1 MLKRILVPCDFS
13 APSRE
18 GFRLAVDMASKV
30 NGQVIAV
37 YIIYNAA
44 LYDAPYINE
53 TGLAFEPQFF
63 DDLENYA
70 KKEFAELQQ
79 SVNCDNVSCHLKI
92 EYGHVASTIKRL
104 VEPLNIDLIVMGT
117 TGVSGW
123 EELLIGSNT
132 EKVVRHSTVPV
143 LSLRKAPEIS
153 NIKSILLPT
162 LFSIKQ
168 DDFIKKLME
177 LQAFFKANLHLL
189 YINTPMH
196 FKPDKIIK
204 DKLISFIHHFGIE
217 KYVFHLVNEYNEE
230 KGIIEFAQDNNIDMV
245 ALGTHGRKG
254 LAHLYYGSV
263 AENVV
268 NHIRC
273 PIWTY
278 HIKV

>member
-1 MLKRILVPCDFS
+1 MIKRILVPCDFS

-18 GFRLAVDMASKV
+18 GFKLAVDMASRV

-63 DDLENYA
+63 EDLEQYA
-70 KKEFAELQQ
+70 KKEFAELQLF
-79 SVNCDNVSCHLKI
+79 VKNKKASCRLEI
-92 EYGHVASTIKRL
+92 VYGHVASTIKRL
-104 VEPLNIDLIVMGT
+104 IEPLNIDLIVMGT

-132 EKVVRHSTVPV
+132 EKVVRHAPVPV

-153 NIKSILLPT
+153 NIKSILLPSLLST
-162 LFSIKQ
+162 KQ
-168 DDFIKKLME
+168 EDFIKKLME
-177 LQAFFKANLHLL
+177 LQAFFKAKLHLL
-189 YINTPMH
+189 YVNTPLH
-196 FKPDKIIK
+196 FKPDKIIQE
-204 DKLISFIHHFGIE
+204 KLNNFVQHFGIE
-217 KYVFHLVNEYNEE
+217 KYAFHLVNEYSEE
-230 KGIIEFAQDNNIDMV
+230 KGIINFAQENKMDLV

-268 NHIRC
+268 NHIQC

-278 HIKV
+278 RIKV